1 MDIASVTGAYQGLKA
16 TKEILSALFDAKVDA
31 ESKAKIIEAQAR
43 LGEVQDTL
51 FALREEL
58 FRLQDEGNQLRR
70 QLADAESWN
79 ARLADYELVKTTG
92 GAVVSRFKAQP
103 EHYVC
108 PSCTAKQELQ
118 ILQTNRSWSGHYK
131 CTGCGSEYPI
141 EPQRELRI

>member
-1 MDIASVTGAYQGLKA
+1 MDIATVTGAYQGLKA
-16 TKEILSALFDAKVDA
+16 TKEILSALFDAKIDA

-43 LGEVQDTL
+43 LGEVQDML

-79 ARLADYELVKTTG
+79 ARLADYELVKTAG
-92 GAVVSRFKAQP
+92 GAVVYHFKAQP

-108 PSCTAKQELQ
+108 PSCTSKQELH
-118 ILQTNRSWSGHYK
+118 ILQTNRSWSDNYK
-131 CTGCGSEYPI
+131 CTGCNSEYPI
-141 EPQRELRI
+141 EPQREFRI